1 MTTPAA
7 QQYQDVLKAAALGF
21 LERHHSEH
29 LSNDQMLFDRAVQ
42 HLVNDFD
49 LITSK
54 AEQIVNL
61 ALTDLH
67 AIRDRQR
74 LDIVTSTYR
83 HTFRDCRSGFTGN
96 AWAVPV
102 SLIYERIHQ
111 RTGQRAVPPEPH
123 P

>member
-7 QQYQDVLKAAALGF
+7 QQYLDVLKAAALAF

-49 LITSK
+49 LLTSK
-54 AEQIVNL
+54 AEQIVSL

-74 LDIVTSTYR
+74 LDVSSSTDTHSVIV
-83 HTFRDCRSGFTGN
+83 DPFTGI
-96 AWAVPV
+96 AWAIPV
-102 SLIYERIHQ
+102 SLIYERFINAPDNGRFRLTHS
-111 RTGQRAVPPEPH
+111 
-123 P
+123 